1 MRHNQLRQR
10 CDVQKLVKVGVF
22 QCLLAGGFV
31 LFAGG
36 VQLCLPCLQ
45 LGQTVGDL
53 VLAQAQLRLAAA
65 EQQLACQ
72 RPQRGV
78 QRVLHQPLQRG
89 LQLGALL
96 VQRLQLRVQLVNF
109 CVEIGDGGSGV
120 LLLLFQ
126 RQRGGK
132 RRQVQLLFGQGGQ
145 VGAVV
150 VFNVGAQ
157 SGGSVAAG
165 GLQRGA
171 LGGVRLR
178 LFPSGG
184 QRVGGVLRGVFRHDC
199 QPLGVQLLV
208 HRHADAGQ
216 PVRIHLEVVQLLLQ
230 FLQLCA
236 RLGDLTGQFG
246 NLLVNFLYGVLQLGG
261 HAVLLGGQLLLA
273 RLYLFLRVLQL
284 FFGGVQLRLALVQL
298 CLGICQTV
306 ADLHQQLVVDFV
318 DLVLVQRDLHGLFHK
333 PGRGNTRHTVHAP
346 QLWQQGVFDII
357 GQFVDVHIVTA
368 DRNVLRGKHIG
379 RHFDQHRGRAYAGQ
393 RVAQLVQRRAGL
405 DHGAVHIGVVL
416 VLQGDK
422 AVVFVALADNVFNA
436 VQRGKAVL
444 DGLGDLS
451 LDLLGAG
458 AGIGGDDHQVRQV
471 HIGQQVGL
479 HPAEAD
485 KPQHND
491 QNDRHQHG
499 KRLFNAEF
507 RHIVSPLGDK
517 LEAVFSRPTGRSA
530 VQV

>member
-1 MRHNQLRQR
+1 MQGAVVGLQRGHFGVHRLGHGGGRGGRAFVDRQQHRAIFAHLGVAGVGVVGQLDIRDILQLHIAHAGYGAQHHIAQRIHAVVGGADLQHIAVAIGVVDVPGGHREVLRHNQLRQR

-31 LFAGG
+31 LLAGG

-78 QRVLHQPLQRG
+78 ERVLHQPLQRG
-89 LQLGALL
+89 LQLGALV
-96 VQRLQLRVQLVNF
+96 VQRFQPGVQLVNF
-109 CVEIGDGGSGV
+109 CVEGRNGGGGV
-120 LLLLFQ
+120 LLLLLQ

-150 VFNVGAQ
+150 VFDVGAQ
-157 SGGSVAAG
+157 GGVRVGAG
-165 GLQRGA
+165 ALQRRA

-178 LFPSGG
+178 LLPRGG
-184 QRVGGVLRGVFRHDC
+184 QRFGGVLRGVFRHDC
-199 QPLGVQLLV
+199 QPLGVQLFV

-216 PVRIHLEVVQLLLQ
+216 LVGVQLEVFELVLQ
-230 FLQLCA
+230 FLQLTAQFRHLAGCF
-236 RLGDLTGQFG
+236 GQLF
-246 NLLVNFLYGVLQLGG
+246 VNFLYGVLQLGG

-273 RLYLFLRVLQL
+273 RLHLLLRVLQL

-298 CLGICQTV
+298 RLGICQTV
-306 ADLHQQLVVDFV
+306 ADLHQQLVVDLV
-318 DLVLVQRDLHGLFHK
+318 DFVLVQRDLHGLFHK
-333 PGRGNTRHTVHAP
+333 PGRGNTRHAVHTL
-346 QLWQQGVFDII
+346 QLWQQRVFDII

-393 RVAQLVQRRAGL
+393 RIAQLVQRRAGL
-405 DHGAVHIGVVL
+405 DHGAVHIGFIL
-416 VLQGDK
+416 VL
-422 AVVFVALADNVFNA
+422 
-436 VQRGKAVL
+436 
-444 DGLGDLS
+444 
-451 LDLLGAG
+451 
-458 AGIGGDDHQVRQV
+458 
-471 HIGQQVGL
+471 
-479 HPAEAD
+479 
-485 KPQHND
+485 
-491 QNDRHQHG
+491 
-499 KRLFNAEF
+499 
-507 RHIVSPLGDK
+507 
-517 LEAVFSRPTGRSA
+517 
-530 VQV
+530 

>member
-1 MRHNQLRQR
+1 M
-10 CDVQKLVKVGVF
+10 
-22 QCLLAGGFV
+22 LL
-31 LFAGG
+31 
-36 VQLCLPCLQ
+36 
-45 LGQTVGDL
+45 
-53 VLAQAQLRLAAA
+53 
-65 EQQLACQ
+65 
-72 RPQRGV
+72 
-78 QRVLHQPLQRG
+78 
-89 LQLGALL
+89 
-96 VQRLQLRVQLVNF
+96 
-109 CVEIGDGGSGV
+109 
-120 LLLLFQ
+120 Q

-132 RRQVQLLFGQGGQ
+132 RRQVQLLFAQGGHQ
-145 VGAVV
+145 GAVV
-150 VFNVGAQ
+150 VFDVGTQGSVRVGA
-157 SGGSVAAG
+157 GA
-165 GLQRGA
+165 LQHGA

-178 LFPSGG
+178 LLPCGG
-184 QRVGGVLRGVFRHDC
+184 QRFGGVLRGVFRHDC
-199 QPLGVQLLV
+199 QPLGVQILV

-216 PVRIHLEVVQLLLQ
+216 LVGVHLEVIELVLQ
-230 FLQLCA
+230 FLQLTPQLRHLAGCF
-236 RLGDLTGQFG
+236 GQLF
-246 NLLVNFLYGVLQLGG
+246 VNFLYGVLQLGG

-273 RLYLFLRVLQL
+273 RLHLLLRVLQL
-284 FFGGVQLRLALVQL
+284 FFGGVQLCLALVQL
-298 CLGICQTV
+298 RLGIRQTV
-306 ADLHQQLVVDFV
+306 ADLHQQLVVDLV

-333 PGRGNTRHTVHAP
+333 PGCGNTRHTVHAP
-346 QLWQQGVFDII
+346 QLWQQRVFDII

-422 AVVFVALADNVFNA
+422 AVVFVALAGDVFNA

-444 DGLGDLS
+444 DGLGHLA

-485 KPQHND
+485 KPQHDD

-499 KRLFNAEF
+499 KWFFNAEF

-517 LEAVFSRPTGRSA
+517 SDGCIFPTDWSVGSA
-530 VQV
+530 SIAHFVPRRKE